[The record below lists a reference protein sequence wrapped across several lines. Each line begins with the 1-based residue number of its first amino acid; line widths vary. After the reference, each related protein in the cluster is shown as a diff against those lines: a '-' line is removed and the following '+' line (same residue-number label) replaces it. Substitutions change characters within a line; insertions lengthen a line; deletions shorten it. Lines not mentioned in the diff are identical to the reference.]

1 MSNKRHSTSIFP
13 HALGELELAILQ
25 ILWDT
30 PDLSAKEIVTQ
41 LRISRR
47 LTLSTAQSSLESLRR
62 KELLAYSKDRQ
73 AFVYRATLTRS
84 ELLGRFVG
92 DVIRQLHD
100 GELDTILSTFVHV
113 ASNIHDQALDDLEN
127 LIREKR
133 ESMRGDEPK

>member
-13 HALGELELAILQ
+13 HALGELELAILE

-30 PDLSAKEIVTQ
+30 PDLSAKDIVQ
-41 LRISRR
+41 LLRQSRR
-47 LTLSTAQSSLESLRR
+47 LTMSTAQSSLESLRR
-62 KELLAYSKDRQ
+62 KNLLTYSKDRQ
-73 AFVYRATLTRS
+73 AFVYRATLTRP

-113 ASNIHDQALDDLEN
+113 ASNIHDQALDELED

-133 ESMRGDEPK
+133 KRLKGGEVE